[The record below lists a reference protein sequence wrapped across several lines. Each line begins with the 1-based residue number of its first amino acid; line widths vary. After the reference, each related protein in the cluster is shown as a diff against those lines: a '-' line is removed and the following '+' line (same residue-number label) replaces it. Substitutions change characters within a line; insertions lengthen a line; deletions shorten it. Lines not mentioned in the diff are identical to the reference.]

1 MSNIFDYL
9 EWRGDLSIKVDKF
22 NEIDNLILS
31 RLSYFP
37 FDGLFESNEEI
48 ELKEVY
54 ERYKKLGTT
63 GRILQKEDI
72 DLFPLL
78 AKSNRFGDLKLTR
91 YTNKLDLI
99 KEKQFSAITILLPDE
114 IIYVSY
120 RGTDN
125 TVVGWKKDF
134 NMSFSELVPSQTDAV
149 EYLENVAKAYNKKL
163 LVGGYSKG
171 GNLAVY
177 VGTFCK
183 KEIQNNIIKIYNN
196 DGSGFVDKVLNT
208 THIETWSEF
217 SNNKFTNAITILKTY
232 KNIDDKSKEIMIK
245 TLKAFFSIA
254 RNNITFGKPKIK
266 NLNKIINIG
275 EINKWIK
282 K

>member
-134 NMSFSELVPSQTDAV
+134 NMSFSELVSSQTDAV

-208 THIETWSEF
+208 THIETLSEF